1 MRRLALPLAL
11 LLAACGDD
19 ATSTSFTTTTTGDGS
34 TSTGA
39 QPTTSGESSSSG
51 ASTSSGSDSATGS
64 TSGGSTTATSDATTS
79 SGTTQG
85 ANEGSSGGSST
96 SSDDTTSSTTTT
108 TTTGT
113 TSDDTTSETTGDQ
126 TTGDEVDPPPIPNGT
141 CNEGQGPLTTFV
153 EPMPQV
159 SELHIVAM
167 YQATGDAVTVTVT
180 RALVPLTLVLSSY
193 EPVAFTLVLAPGVQL
208 EHVILNGYNKH
219 TVQGQGAAM
228 VTDISANFG
237 DPSWVA
243 CGYFWPMNDGGCDTP
258 ENVASAELLTGLTLT
273 TFAGCYEGVSFTLD

>member
-19 ATSTSFTTTTTGDGS
+19 TAGTSFTTTTGDGS
-34 TSTGA
+34 TSTGG

-64 TSGGSTTATSDATTS
+64 TSGASTSADPTTS

-85 ANEGSSGGSST
+85 VNESSSAESST
-96 SSDDTTSSTTTT
+96 TSDDTTSSSTGTTA
-108 TTTGT
+108 GT
-113 TSDDTTSETTGDQ
+113 TSDDTTSETTSDE
-126 TTGDEVDPPPIPNGT
+126 TTGNEVDPLPIPNGT
-141 CNEGQGPLTTFV
+141 CNEGQGPLTTFI

-167 YQATGDAVTVTVT
+167 YQATNNAVTVTID
-180 RALVPLTLVLSSY
+180 RPLVPLTLVLSSY

-208 EHVILNGYNKH
+208 DHVILNGYNKH
-219 TVQGQGAAM
+219 TVQGQGAAT
-228 VTDISANFG
+228 VTDISENFG
-237 DPSWVA
+237 DPSFVA